1 MSNEIDTNQS
11 KENLDVQ
18 NLLKKL
24 RLYIKGIKSKRMISA
39 KETFNKMKEF
49 VQKVHL
55 KKFYDQFYTNHL
67 FLLHKKKV
75 LQTLR
80 L

>member
-49 VQKVHL
+49 VQKVFL
-55 KKFYDQFYTNHL
+55 ALQNCLSKNSERSIEAKKML
-67 FLLHKKKV
+67 S
-75 LQTLR
+75 
-80 L
+80 

>member
-1 MSNEIDTNQS
+1 MSNEIDTYQS

-49 VQKVHL
+49 VQKVFL
-55 KKFYDQFYTNHL
+55 ALQNCLSKNSERSIEAKKML
-67 FLLHKKKV
+67 S
-75 LQTLR
+75 
-80 L
+80 